1 MISPLVRRIVG
12 ISVLL
17 GVTAACL
24 PYLTSGR
31 SPSETANNL
40 GISISQTTDKRKT
53 FADRST
59 VRLQGQ
65 RGKAGDALPEAPD
78 QEQIDVREPDGK
90 KASADDGEKGRKAA
104 VTPEG
109 DPDEPVMPS
118 DEELRTIQKQQA
130 EEEKAKQARRQAEAA
145 RKAEAEKKAAADAR
159 ARKEADER
167 KAAEARKLAERQKAA
182 RQSVEEKKAAEKRA
196 AEEKKASER
205 ERIAAARKA
214 AEEKRA
220 AEKKAAEERSK
231 TAAASAAEERKKAQ
245 PAKAA
250 AEQKAFASRLNAV
263 KYRDSLRSNGY
274 PNARMEPITRDGRV
288 LFRVVPGESN

>member
-90 KASADDGEKGRKAA
+90 KASADDGQKGAQ
-104 VTPEG
+104 V
-109 DPDEPVMPS
+109 
-118 DEELRTIQKQQA
+118 
-130 EEEKAKQARRQAEAA
+130 
-145 RKAEAEKKAAADAR
+145 
-159 ARKEADER
+159 
-167 KAAEARKLAERQKAA
+167 
-182 RQSVEEKKAAEKRA
+182 
-196 AEEKKASER
+196 R
-205 ERIAAARKA
+205 ERGLSFRKN
-214 AEEKRA
+214 
-220 AEKKAAEERSK
+220 
-231 TAAASAAEERKKAQ
+231 
-245 PAKAA
+245 
-250 AEQKAFASRLNAV
+250 L
-263 KYRDSLRSNGY
+263 
-274 PNARMEPITRDGRV
+274 
-288 LFRVVPGESN
+288 

>member
-78 QEQIDVREPDGK
+78 QEQIDVWQPDGK

-130 EEEKAKQARRQAEAA
+130 EEEKAQQARRQAEAA

>member
-118 DEELRTIQKQQA
+118 DEERRTIQKQQA
-130 EEEKAKQARRQAEAA
+130 EEEKAQQARRQAEAA

-250 AEQKAFASRLNAV
+250 AEQKAFASGLNAV

>member
-31 SPSETANNL
+31 WPSETANSL

-130 EEEKAKQARRQAEAA
+130 EEEKAQQARRQAEAA

-182 RQSVEEKKAAEKRA
+182 RQSVEEKKAA
-196 AEEKKASER
+196 
-205 ERIAAARKA
+205 
-214 AEEKRA
+214 EKRA

>member
-31 SPSETANNL
+31 APSETANNL

-109 DPDEPVMPS
+109 VPDEPVMPS

-130 EEEKAKQARRQAEAA
+130 EEEKAQQARRQAEAA